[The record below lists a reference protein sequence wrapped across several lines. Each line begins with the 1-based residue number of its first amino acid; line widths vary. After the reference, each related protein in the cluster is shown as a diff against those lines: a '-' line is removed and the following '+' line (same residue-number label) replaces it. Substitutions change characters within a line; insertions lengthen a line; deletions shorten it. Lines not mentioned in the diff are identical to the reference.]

1 MAAPHSSIGQEA
13 SAQRS
18 TERLPPGPKGRRL
31 SNMRERLRDFP
42 GFLERL
48 NREHGDVVSY
58 QLPSMTCCAVFDAD
72 LIREMLV
79 DKRSFFPKSEVF
91 EINNKFITQP
101 GVFTSEGDDHRRRRK
116 LVAPAFSQ
124 EYLDVYAE
132 IMVENALML
141 QERWSA
147 GQIIDANEEAYRV
160 ARRVAFG
167 AFFGRDRQGDQ
178 DVGDQAVRGL
188 KWDIALGFLPFTS
201 LLRKLPVP
209 GNTRAE
215 RACKALD
222 KIIFEAIR
230 RARNSSRNAGSGQL
244 GLRGRYLGLPQS
256 QGAGVRSG
264 SLVRLPLLELP
275 VLGAG
280 NVGFF
285 LHLQELELLYRYAGA
300 RLFYL
305 VSVVRAFNAEE
316 RLSFAH
322 PSTALEHRRY
332 PTHPAADLRGDVDF
346 GAGPHGS
353 GSADRNCAL
362 AGRDWRRDC
371 ERNLRGWRPALRLG
385 PTGDHQSGQGNRP
398 DQDDGGNEPAS
409 SSTHVLALYSVGSSG
424 SADADAICG
433 VSIGPEA
440 VQAPPRAR

>member
-1 MAAPHSSIGQEA
+1 
-13 SAQRS
+13 
-18 TERLPPGPKGRRL
+18 
-31 SNMRERLRDFP
+31 
-42 GFLERL
+42 
-48 NREHGDVVSY
+48 
-58 QLPSMTCCAVFDAD
+58 
-72 LIREMLV
+72 
-79 DKRSFFPKSEVF
+79 
-91 EINNKFITQP
+91 
-101 GVFTSEGDDHRRRRK
+101 
-116 LVAPAFSQ
+116 
-124 EYLDVYAE
+124 
-132 IMVENALML
+132 MVENALML

-147 GQIIDANEEAYRV
+147 GQIIDANEETYRV

-201 LLRKLPVP
+201 LLRKLPLP

-305 VSVVRAFNAEE
+305 VSVVRVFNAEE

-322 PSTALEHRRY
+322 PSTALERRRY

-353 GSADRNCAL
+353 GSVDRNCAL

-398 DQDDGGNEPAS
+398 DEDDGGNEPAS

-424 SADADAICG
+424 SADGDAICG